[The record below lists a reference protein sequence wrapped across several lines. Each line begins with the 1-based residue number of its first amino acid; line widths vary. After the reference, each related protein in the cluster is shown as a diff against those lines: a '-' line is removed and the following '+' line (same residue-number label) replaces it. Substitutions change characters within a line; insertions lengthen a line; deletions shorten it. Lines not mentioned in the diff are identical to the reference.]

1 MYKMKKNCF
10 KNFMSGQFIMKMILM
25 LVAVVTGGGMMAVAD
40 LVEPQIGDEGVN
52 PASKETVAAKEPVDP
67 NANDRLSPGGNKDG
81 QELTGSQASSTQL
94 REGGLL
100 DKEWDS
106 EIVKFYPF
114 KTPLLSIVRRMA
126 KTVNIKN
133 WSISHQRVGGETLD
147 GQVIQK
153 IETADT
159 IEINSTNFSGSIRP
173 FYKGTTVFASGVS
186 GYAPGSQTK
195 TEGTLMLYV
204 IEANGK
210 KAVMQAVNGKPK
222 VSGDTRDNLDNMTC
236 PEIPV
241 GTTFLAGASAAS
253 ESQLTITPENF
264 QPREKEVYVQK
275 KLLNIVFTD
284 DYEKVKK
291 EQPITVADLKTDAII
306 KYNLRAERTYLL
318 GCKSRFKAE
327 TGDGQ
332 IEDVYTSEGIINQL
346 TNTYSIG
353 DTYTLGDMIA
363 ISKLQFTEFS
373 ENDRCFAFC
382 GKNAIERLE
391 NIKLEGSHQ
400 NDFIN
405 HNEFDLTFKRFKDT
419 FGSIDFVWTQTLD
432 LMGMSD
438 FMVIFDPKASR
449 RYVKIGKKE
458 QTNDMSKGGGEVR
471 DAKRWIHQEADSVAL
486 RGYNSILVGPAD
498 KIAKIATESLGA
510 IISAKELPK
519 TPSKGMKVALTQ
531 DYTLKGANSPTD
543 DVKYEAGT
551 VLYYTGTAWTLYAGQ
566 DTAQ

>member
-1 MYKMKKNCF
+1 MKKVMNYF
-10 KNFMSGQFIMKMILM
+10 SFQSVLKMVLM
-25 LVAVVTGGGMMAVAD
+25 LLAVVTGGGVLALAD
-40 LVEPQIGDEGVN
+40 NVEPQIGNEGVE
-52 PASKETVAAKEPVDP
+52 PASKETVEAKEPVNP
-67 NANDRLSPGGNKDG
+67 EGNDRLSPGGKKNG
-81 QELTGSQASSTQL
+81 QDLTGSQASSTQL

-114 KTPLLSIVRRMA
+114 KTPILSIVRRMA

-133 WSISHQRVGGETLD
+133 WSVSHQRVGGETLD
-147 GQVIQK
+147 GQVTQK
-153 IETADT
+153 IVAGDT
-159 IEINSTNFSGSIRP
+159 VEINSTNFSGSIRP
-173 FYKGTTVFASGVS
+173 FYKGTTVIVSGVP
-186 GYAPGSQTK
+186 GYKEGSKTK

-210 KAVMQAVNGKPK
+210 KAVMQAVNGIPK
-222 VSGDTRDNLDNMTC
+222 NEGDTRENLDNMTC

-241 GTTFLAGASAAS
+241 GTTLLAASSAAS

-264 QPREKEVYVQK
+264 QPREKSVYVQK

-306 KYNLRAERTYLL
+306 KYNLRAERTYLM
-318 GCKSRFKAE
+318 GIKSRFKAE

-346 TNTYSIG
+346 TNTYAIG
-353 DTYTLGDMIA
+353 DEYTLSDLIA

-405 HNEFDLTFKRFKDT
+405 HNEFDLSFKRFKDT
-419 FGSIDFVWTQTLD
+419 FGSLDFIWAQTLD

-449 RYVKIGKKE
+449 RYVKIGKRE

-486 RGYNSILVGPAD
+486 RGYNSILVGPAS
-498 KIAKIATESLGA
+498 KINKIATESLGA
-510 IISAKELPK
+510 IISAAELPA
-519 TPSKGMKVALTQ
+519 TPTKGMKVALTK
-531 DYTLKGANSPTD
+531 DYTKGETT
-543 DVKYEAGT
+543 YEAGT
-551 VLYYTGTAWTLYAGQ
+551 VYYYDGSAWSVYAGQ
-566 DTAQ
+566 DVAA

>member
-1 MYKMKKNCF
+1 MNYFSFQSVLKMA
-10 KNFMSGQFIMKMILM
+10 LM
-25 LVAVVTGGGMMAVAD
+25 LLAVATGGGVLALAD
-40 LVEPQIGDEGVN
+40 NVEPQIGNEGVE
-52 PASKETVAAKEPVDP
+52 PASKETVEAKEPVNPDT
-67 NANDRLSPGGNKDG
+67 NDRLSPGGKKDG
-81 QELTGSQASSTQL
+81 QDLTGSQASSTQL

-114 KTPLLSIVRRMA
+114 KTPILSIVRRMA

-133 WSISHQRVGGETLD
+133 WSVSHQRVGGETLD
-147 GQVIQK
+147 GQVTQK
-153 IETADT
+153 IVAGDT
-159 IEINSTNFSGSIRP
+159 VEINSTNFSGSIRP
-173 FYKGTTVFASGVS
+173 FYKGTTVIVSGVP
-186 GYAPGSQTK
+186 GYKEGSKTK

-210 KAVMQAVNGKPK
+210 KAVMQAVNGIPK
-222 VSGDTRDNLDNMTC
+222 NEGDTRENLDNMTC

-241 GTTFLAGASAAS
+241 GTTLLAASSAAS

-264 QPREKEVYVQK
+264 QPREKSVYVQK

-306 KYNLRAERTYLL
+306 KYNLRAERTYLM
-318 GCKSRFKAE
+318 GIKSRFKAE

-346 TNTYSIG
+346 TNTYAIG
-353 DTYTLGDMIA
+353 DEYTLSDLIA

-405 HNEFDLTFKRFKDT
+405 HNEFDLSFKRFKDT
-419 FGSIDFVWTQTLD
+419 FGSLDFIWAQTLD

-449 RYVKIGKKE
+449 RYVKIGKRE

-486 RGYNSILVGPAD
+486 RGYNSILVGPAS
-498 KIAKIATESLGA
+498 KINKIATESLGA
-510 IISAKELPK
+510 IISAAKLPA
-519 TPSKGMKVALTQ
+519 TPAKGMKVALTK
-531 DYTLKGANSPTD
+531 DYVNSETT
-543 DVKYEAGT
+543 YEAGT
-551 VLYYTGTAWTLYAGQ
+551 VYYYDGSAWSVYAGQ
-566 DTAQ
+566 DVAA

>member
-1 MYKMKKNCF
+1 MKKVINYF
-10 KNFMSGQFIMKMILM
+10 SNHQFVFKMILM
-25 LVAVVTGGGMMAVAD
+25 LLAIATGGGAMAMAD
-40 LVEPQIGDEGVN
+40 LTETQIGDEGVD
-52 PASKETVAAKEPVDP
+52 PASKATVAEKEPVDK
-67 NANDRLSPGGNKDG
+67 NTSDRLSPGGKKDG
-81 QELTGSQASSTQL
+81 QDLTGSQASSTQL

-126 KTVNIKN
+126 KTVQIKN
-133 WSISHQRVGGETLD
+133 WNISHQRVGGETLD
-147 GQVIQK
+147 GQTTAK
-153 IETADT
+153 ITEGDT
-159 IEINSTNFSGSIRP
+159 IEINSSNFSGSIRP
-173 FYKGTTVFASGVS
+173 FYKGTTVFASGVA
-186 GYAPGSQTK
+186 GYAEGSQEK
-195 TEGTLMLYV
+195 REGTLMLYV

-222 VSGDTRDNLDNMTC
+222 TAGDSRINLDNMQC
-236 PEIPV
+236 PEIPI

-332 IEDVYTSEGIINQL
+332 IEDVFTSEGIINQL
-346 TNTYSIG
+346 TNTYGIG
-353 DTYTLGDMIA
+353 DEYTLGDMIA

-405 HNEFDLTFKRFKDT
+405 HNEFDLSFKRFKDT

-486 RGYNSILVGPAD
+486 RGYNSILVGPAK
-498 KIAKIATESLGA
+498 KIAQIATESLGA
-510 IISAKELPK
+510 IMSSKTLPD

-531 DYTLKGANSPTD
+531 DYTVKGSNSPTD
-543 DVKYEAGT
+543 DKTYEKGT
-551 VLYYTGTAWTLYAGQ
+551 VYYYTGSAWVIYTGQ

>member
-1 MYKMKKNCF
+1 MKKVMNYF
-10 KNFMSGQFIMKMILM
+10 SFQSVLKMVLM
-25 LVAVVTGGGMMAVAD
+25 LLAVATGGGVLALAD
-40 LVEPQIGDEGVN
+40 NVEPQIGNEGVE
-52 PASKETVAAKEPVDP
+52 PASKETVEAKEPVNPDT
-67 NANDRLSPGGNKDG
+67 NDRLSPGGKKDG
-81 QELTGSQASSTQL
+81 QDLTGSQASSTQL

-114 KTPLLSIVRRMA
+114 KTPILSIVRQMA

-133 WSISHQRVGGETLD
+133 WSVSHQRVGGETLD
-147 GQVIQK
+147 GQVTQK
-153 IETADT
+153 IVAGDT
-159 IEINSTNFSGSIRP
+159 VEINSTNFSGSIRP
-173 FYKGTTVFASGVS
+173 FYKGTTVIVSGVP
-186 GYAPGSQTK
+186 GYKEGSKTK

-210 KAVMQAVNGKPK
+210 KAVMQAVNGIPK
-222 VSGDTRDNLDNMTC
+222 NEGDTRENLDNMTC

-241 GTTFLAGASAAS
+241 GTTLLAASSAAS
-253 ESQLTITPENF
+253 ESQLTINPENF
-264 QPREKEVYVQK
+264 QPREKSVYVQK

-306 KYNLRAERTYLL
+306 KYNLRAERTYLM
-318 GCKSRFKAE
+318 GIKSRFKAE

-346 TNTYSIG
+346 TNTYAIG
-353 DTYTLGDMIA
+353 DEYTLSDLIA

-405 HNEFDLTFKRFKDT
+405 HNEFDLSFKRFKDT
-419 FGSIDFVWTQTLD
+419 FGSLDFIWAQTLD

-449 RYVKIGKKE
+449 RYVKIGKRE

-471 DAKRWIHQEADSVAL
+471 DAKRWIHQEADTVAL
-486 RGYNSILVGPAD
+486 RGYNSILVGPAS
-498 KIAKIATESLGA
+498 KINKIATESLGA
-510 IISAKELPK
+510 IISAAKLPA
-519 TPSKGMKVALTQ
+519 TPAKGMKVALT
-531 DYTLKGANSPTD
+531 KGYVNGETT
-543 DVKYEAGT
+543 YEAGT
-551 VLYYTGTAWTLYAGQ
+551 VYYYDGSAWSVYAGQ
-566 DTAQ
+566 DVAA

>member
-67 NANDRLSPGGNKDG
+67 KANDRLSPGGNKDG
-81 QELTGSQASSTQL
+81 QDLTGSQASSTQL

-126 KTVNIKN
+126 KTVNIKG

-147 GQVIQK
+147 GQTIQK

-173 FYKGTTVFASGVS
+173 FYKGTTVFASGVP
-186 GYAPGSQTK
+186 GYAAGSQTK

-222 VSGDTRDNLDNMTC
+222 VSGDSRDNLDNMTC

-264 QPREKEVYVQK
+264 QPREREVYVQK

-353 DTYTLGDMIA
+353 DTYTLGDLIA

-432 LMGMSD
+432 LLGMSD

-498 KIAKIATESLGA
+498 KIAKIATESLNA

-531 DYTLKGANSPTD
+531 DYTLKGSNSPTD

>member
-1 MYKMKKNCF
+1 MNYFSFQSVLKMV
-10 KNFMSGQFIMKMILM
+10 LM
-25 LVAVVTGGGMMAVAD
+25 LLAVATGGGVLALAD
-40 LVEPQIGDEGVN
+40 NVEPQIGNEGVE
-52 PASKETVAAKEPVDP
+52 PASKETVEAKEPVNPDT
-67 NANDRLSPGGNKDG
+67 NDQLSPGGKKDG
-81 QELTGSQASSTQL
+81 QDLTGSQASSTQL

-114 KTPLLSIVRRMA
+114 KTPILSIVRQMA

-133 WSISHQRVGGETLD
+133 WSVSHQRVGGETLD
-147 GQVIQK
+147 GQVTQK
-153 IETADT
+153 IVAGDT
-159 IEINSTNFSGSIRP
+159 VEINSTNFSGSIRP
-173 FYKGTTVFASGVS
+173 FYKGTTVIVSGVP
-186 GYAPGSQTK
+186 GYKEGSKTK

-210 KAVMQAVNGKPK
+210 KAVMQAVNGIPK
-222 VSGDTRDNLDNMTC
+222 NEGDTRENLDNMTC

-241 GTTFLAGASAAS
+241 GTTLLAASSAAS

-264 QPREKEVYVQK
+264 QPREKSVYVQK

-306 KYNLRAERTYLL
+306 KYNLRAERTYLM
-318 GCKSRFKAE
+318 GIKSRFKAE

-346 TNTYSIG
+346 TNTYAIG
-353 DTYTLGDMIA
+353 DEYTLSDLIA

-405 HNEFDLTFKRFKDT
+405 HNEFDLSFKRFKDT
-419 FGSIDFVWTQTLD
+419 FGSLDFIWAQTLD

-449 RYVKIGKKE
+449 RYVKIGKRE

-486 RGYNSILVGPAD
+486 RGYNSILVGPAS
-498 KIAKIATESLGA
+498 KINKIATESLGA
-510 IISAKELPK
+510 IISAAKLPA
-519 TPSKGMKVALTQ
+519 TPAKGMKVALTK
-531 DYTLKGANSPTD
+531 DYVNGEIT
-543 DVKYEAGT
+543 YEAGT
-551 VLYYTGTAWTLYAGQ
+551 VYYYDGSAWSVYAGQ
-566 DTAQ
+566 DVAA

>member
-1 MYKMKKNCF
+1 MKKVMNYF
-10 KNFMSGQFIMKMILM
+10 SFQSVLKMVLM
-25 LVAVVTGGGMMAVAD
+25 LLAVATGGGVLALAD
-40 LVEPQIGDEGVN
+40 NVEPQIGNEGVE
-52 PASKETVAAKEPVDP
+52 PASKETVEAKEPVNP
-67 NANDRLSPGGNKDG
+67 EGNDRLSPGGKKDG
-81 QELTGSQASSTQL
+81 QDLTGSQASSTQL

-114 KTPLLSIVRRMA
+114 KTPILSIVRRMA

-133 WSISHQRVGGETLD
+133 WSVSHQRVGGETLD
-147 GQVIQK
+147 GQVTQK
-153 IETADT
+153 IVAGDT
-159 IEINSTNFSGSIRP
+159 VEINSTNFSGSIRP
-173 FYKGTTVFASGVS
+173 FYKGTTVIVSGVP
-186 GYAPGSQTK
+186 GYKEGSKTK

-210 KAVMQAVNGKPK
+210 KAVMQAVNGIPK
-222 VSGDTRDNLDNMTC
+222 NEGDTRENLDNMTC

-241 GTTFLAGASAAS
+241 GTTLLAASSAAS

-264 QPREKEVYVQK
+264 QPREKSVYVQK

-306 KYNLRAERTYLL
+306 KYNLRAERTYLM
-318 GCKSRFKAE
+318 GIKSRFKAE

-346 TNTYSIG
+346 TNTYAIG
-353 DTYTLGDMIA
+353 DEYTLSDLIA

-405 HNEFDLTFKRFKDT
+405 HNEFDLSFKRFKDT
-419 FGSIDFVWTQTLD
+419 FGSLDFIWAQTLD

-449 RYVKIGKKE
+449 RYVKIGKRE

-486 RGYNSILVGPAD
+486 RGYNSILVGPAS
-498 KIAKIATESLGA
+498 KINKIATESLGA
-510 IISAKELPK
+510 IISAAKLPA
-519 TPSKGMKVALTQ
+519 TPAEGMKVALTK
-531 DYTLKGANSPTD
+531 DYVNGETT
-543 DVKYEAGT
+543 YEAGT
-551 VLYYTGTAWTLYAGQ
+551 VYYYDGSAWSVYAGQ
-566 DTAQ
+566 DVAA

>member
-1 MYKMKKNCF
+1 MNYFSFQSVLKMV
-10 KNFMSGQFIMKMILM
+10 LM
-25 LVAVVTGGGMMAVAD
+25 LLAVVTGGSVLALAD
-40 LVEPQIGDEGVN
+40 NVEPQIGNEGVE
-52 PASKETVAAKEPVDP
+52 PASKETVEAKEPVNP
-67 NANDRLSPGGNKDG
+67 EGNDRLSPGGKKDG
-81 QELTGSQASSTQL
+81 QDLTGSQASSTQL

-114 KTPLLSIVRRMA
+114 KTPILSIVRRMA

-133 WSISHQRVGGETLD
+133 WSVSHQRVGGETLD
-147 GQVIQK
+147 GQVTQK
-153 IETADT
+153 IVAGDT
-159 IEINSTNFSGSIRP
+159 VEINSTNFSGSIRP
-173 FYKGTTVFASGVS
+173 FYKGTTVIVSGVA
-186 GYAPGSQTK
+186 GYKEGSKTK

-210 KAVMQAVNGKPK
+210 KAVMQAINGIPK
-222 VSGDTRDNLDNMTC
+222 NEGDTRENLDNMTC

-241 GTTFLAGASAAS
+241 GTTLLAASSAAS

-264 QPREKEVYVQK
+264 QPREKSVYVQK

-306 KYNLRAERTYLL
+306 KYNLRAERTYLM
-318 GCKSRFKAE
+318 GIKSRFKAE

-346 TNTYSIG
+346 TNTYAIG
-353 DTYTLGDMIA
+353 DEYTLSDLIA

-405 HNEFDLTFKRFKDT
+405 HNEFDLSFKRFKDT
-419 FGSIDFVWTQTLD
+419 FGSLDFIWAQTLD

-449 RYVKIGKKE
+449 RYVKIGKRE

-486 RGYNSILVGPAD
+486 RGYNSILVGPAS
-498 KIAKIATESLGA
+498 KINKIATASLGA
-510 IISAKELPK
+510 IISAAKLPD
-519 TPSKGMKVALTQ
+519 TPTKGMKVALTK
-531 DYTLKGANSPTD
+531 DYTKGETT
-543 DVKYEAGT
+543 YEAGT
-551 VLYYTGTAWTLYAGQ
+551 VYYYDGSAWSVYAGQ
-566 DTAQ
+566 DVAA

>member
-1 MYKMKKNCF
+1 MNYFSFQSVLKMV
-10 KNFMSGQFIMKMILM
+10 LM
-25 LVAVVTGGGMMAVAD
+25 LLAVATGGGVLALAD
-40 LVEPQIGDEGVN
+40 NVEPQIGNEGVE
-52 PASKETVAAKEPVDP
+52 PASKETVKAKEPVNPDT
-67 NANDRLSPGGNKDG
+67 NDRLSPGGKKDG
-81 QELTGSQASSTQL
+81 QDLTGSQASSTQL

-100 DKEWDS
+100 EKEWDS

-114 KTPLLSIVRRMA
+114 KTPILSIVRQMA

-133 WSISHQRVGGETLD
+133 WSVSHQRVGGETLD
-147 GQVIQK
+147 GQVTQK
-153 IETADT
+153 IVAGDT
-159 IEINSTNFSGSIRP
+159 VEINSTNFSGSIRP
-173 FYKGTTVFASGVS
+173 FYKGTTVIVSGVP
-186 GYAPGSQTK
+186 GYKEGSKTK

-204 IEANGK
+204 IESNGK
-210 KAVMQAVNGKPK
+210 KAVMQAVNGMPK
-222 VSGDTRDNLDNMTC
+222 NEGDTRENLDNMTC

-241 GTTFLAGASAAS
+241 GTTLLAASSAAS

-264 QPREKEVYVQK
+264 QPREKSVYVQK

-306 KYNLRAERTYLL
+306 KYNLRAERTYLM
-318 GCKSRFKAE
+318 GIKSRFKAE

-346 TNTYSIG
+346 TNTYAIG
-353 DTYTLGDMIA
+353 DEYTLSDLIA

-373 ENDRCFAFC
+373 ENNRCFAFC

-405 HNEFDLTFKRFKDT
+405 HNEFDLSFKRFKDT
-419 FGSIDFVWTQTLD
+419 FGSIDFIWAQTLD
-432 LMGMSD
+432 LMGLSD

-449 RYVKIGKKE
+449 RYVKIGKRE

-486 RGYNSILVGPAD
+486 RGYNSILVGPAS
-498 KIAKIATESLGA
+498 KINKIATESLGA
-510 IISAKELPK
+510 IISAAKLPA
-519 TPSKGMKVALTQ
+519 TPAKGMKVALTK
-531 DYTLKGANSPTD
+531 DYVNGGTT
-543 DVKYEAGT
+543 YEAGT
-551 VLYYTGTAWTLYAGQ
+551 VYYYDGSAWSIYAGQ
-566 DTAQ
+566 DVAA

>member
-1 MYKMKKNCF
+1 MKKVMNYF
-10 KNFMSGQFIMKMILM
+10 SFQSVLKMVLM
-25 LVAVVTGGGMMAVAD
+25 LLAVATGGGVLALAD
-40 LVEPQIGDEGVN
+40 NVEPQIGNEGVE
-52 PASKETVAAKEPVDP
+52 PASKETVEAKEPVNPDT
-67 NANDRLSPGGNKDG
+67 NDRLSPGDKKDG
-81 QELTGSQASSTQL
+81 QDLTGSQASSTQL

-100 DKEWDS
+100 EKEWDS

-114 KTPLLSIVRRMA
+114 KTPILSIVRQMA

-133 WSISHQRVGGETLD
+133 WSVSHQRVGGETLD
-147 GQVIQK
+147 GQVTQK
-153 IETADT
+153 IVAGDT
-159 IEINSTNFSGSIRP
+159 VEINSTNFSGSIRP
-173 FYKGTTVFASGVS
+173 FYKGTTVIVSGVP
-186 GYAPGSQTK
+186 GYKEGSKTK

-210 KAVMQAVNGKPK
+210 KAVMQAVNGIPK
-222 VSGDTRDNLDNMTC
+222 NEGDTRENLDNMTC

-241 GTTFLAGASAAS
+241 GTTLLAASSAAS

-264 QPREKEVYVQK
+264 QPREKSVYVQK

-306 KYNLRAERTYLL
+306 KYNLRAERTYLM
-318 GCKSRFKAE
+318 GIKSRFKAE

-346 TNTYSIG
+346 TNTYAIG
-353 DTYTLGDMIA
+353 DEYTLSDLIA

-405 HNEFDLTFKRFKDT
+405 HNEFDLSFKRFKDT
-419 FGSIDFVWTQTLD
+419 FGALDFIWAQTLD

-449 RYVKIGKKE
+449 RYVKIGKRE

-486 RGYNSILVGPAD
+486 RGYNSILVGPAS
-498 KIAKIATESLGA
+498 KINKIATESLGA
-510 IISAKELPK
+510 IISAAKLPA
-519 TPSKGMKVALTQ
+519 TPAKGMKVALTK
-531 DYTLKGANSPTD
+531 DYVNGETT
-543 DVKYEAGT
+543 YEAGT
-551 VLYYTGTAWTLYAGQ
+551 VYYYDGSAWSVYAGQ
-566 DTAQ
+566 DVAA

>member
-1 MYKMKKNCF
+1 MNYFSFQSVLKMV
-10 KNFMSGQFIMKMILM
+10 LM
-25 LVAVVTGGGMMAVAD
+25 LLAVATGGGVLALAD
-40 LVEPQIGDEGVN
+40 NVEPQIGNEGVE
-52 PASKETVAAKEPVDP
+52 PASKETVEAKEPVNPDT
-67 NANDRLSPGGNKDG
+67 NDRLSPGGKKDG
-81 QELTGSQASSTQL
+81 QDLTGSQASSTQL

-114 KTPLLSIVRRMA
+114 KTPILSIVRRMA
-126 KTVNIKN
+126 KAVNIKN
-133 WSISHQRVGGETLD
+133 WSVSHQRVGGETLD
-147 GQVIQK
+147 GQVTQK
-153 IETADT
+153 IVAGDT
-159 IEINSTNFSGSIRP
+159 VEINSTNFSGSIRP
-173 FYKGTTVFASGVS
+173 FYKGTTVIVSGVP
-186 GYAPGSQTK
+186 GYKEGSKTK

-210 KAVMQAVNGKPK
+210 KAVMQAVNGIPK
-222 VSGDTRDNLDNMTC
+222 NEGDTRENLDNMTC

-241 GTTFLAGASAAS
+241 GTTLLAASSAAS

-264 QPREKEVYVQK
+264 QPREKSVYVQK

-306 KYNLRAERTYLL
+306 KYNLRAERTYLM
-318 GCKSRFKAE
+318 GIKSRFKAE

-346 TNTYSIG
+346 TNTYAIG
-353 DTYTLGDMIA
+353 DEYTLSDLIA

-405 HNEFDLTFKRFKDT
+405 HNEFDLSFKRFKDT
-419 FGSIDFVWTQTLD
+419 FGSLDFIWAQTLD

-449 RYVKIGKKE
+449 RYVKIGKRE

-486 RGYNSILVGPAD
+486 RGYNSILVGPAS
-498 KIAKIATESLGA
+498 KINKIATESLGA
-510 IISAKELPK
+510 IISAAKLPA
-519 TPSKGMKVALTQ
+519 TPAKGMKVALTK
-531 DYTLKGANSPTD
+531 DYVNGETT
-543 DVKYEAGT
+543 YEAGT
-551 VLYYTGTAWTLYAGQ
+551 VYYYDGSAWSVYAGQ
-566 DTAQ
+566 DVAA

>member
-1 MYKMKKNCF
+1 MKKVMNYF
-10 KNFMSGQFIMKMILM
+10 SFQSVLKMALM
-25 LVAVVTGGGMMAVAD
+25 LLAVATGGGVLALAD
-40 LVEPQIGDEGVN
+40 NVEPQIGNEGVE
-52 PASKETVAAKEPVDP
+52 PASKETVEAKEPVNPDT
-67 NANDRLSPGGNKDG
+67 NDRLSPGGKKDG
-81 QELTGSQASSTQL
+81 QDLTGSQASSTQL

-114 KTPLLSIVRRMA
+114 KTPILSIVRRMA

-133 WSISHQRVGGETLD
+133 WSVSHQRVGGETLD
-147 GQVIQK
+147 GQVTQK
-153 IETADT
+153 IVAGDT
-159 IEINSTNFSGSIRP
+159 VEINSTNFSGSIRP
-173 FYKGTTVFASGVS
+173 FYKGTTVIVSGVP
-186 GYAPGSQTK
+186 GYKEGSKTK

-210 KAVMQAVNGKPK
+210 KAVMQAVNGIPK
-222 VSGDTRDNLDNMTC
+222 NEGDTRENLDNMTC

-241 GTTFLAGASAAS
+241 GTTLLAASSAAS

-264 QPREKEVYVQK
+264 QPREKSVYVQK

-306 KYNLRAERTYLL
+306 KYNLRAERTYLM
-318 GCKSRFKAE
+318 GIKSRFKAE

-346 TNTYSIG
+346 TNTYAIG
-353 DTYTLGDMIA
+353 DEYTLSDLIA

-405 HNEFDLTFKRFKDT
+405 HNEFDLSFKRFKDT
-419 FGSIDFVWTQTLD
+419 FGSLDFIWAQTLD

-449 RYVKIGKKE
+449 RYVKIGKRE

-486 RGYNSILVGPAD
+486 RGYNSILVGPVS
-498 KIAKIATESLGA
+498 KINKIATESLGA
-510 IISAKELPK
+510 IISAAKLPA
-519 TPSKGMKVALTQ
+519 TPAKGMKVALTK
-531 DYTLKGANSPTD
+531 DYVNGETT
-543 DVKYEAGT
+543 YEAGT
-551 VLYYTGTAWTLYAGQ
+551 VYYYDGSAWSVYAGQ
-566 DTAQ
+566 DVAA

>member
-1 MYKMKKNCF
+1 MNYFSFQSVLKMV
-10 KNFMSGQFIMKMILM
+10 LM
-25 LVAVVTGGGMMAVAD
+25 LLAVATGGGVLALAD
-40 LVEPQIGDEGVN
+40 NVEPQIGNEGVE
-52 PASKETVAAKEPVDP
+52 PASKETVKAKEPVNPDT
-67 NANDRLSPGGNKDG
+67 NDRLSPGGKKDG
-81 QELTGSQASSTQL
+81 QDLTGSQASSTQL

-100 DKEWDS
+100 EKEWDS

-114 KTPLLSIVRRMA
+114 KTPILSIVRQMA

-133 WSISHQRVGGETLD
+133 WSVSHQRVGGETLD
-147 GQVIQK
+147 GQVTQK
-153 IETADT
+153 IVAGDT
-159 IEINSTNFSGSIRP
+159 VEINSTNFSGSIRP
-173 FYKGTTVFASGVS
+173 FYKGTTVIVSGVP
-186 GYAPGSQTK
+186 GYKEGSKTK

-204 IEANGK
+204 IESNGK
-210 KAVMQAVNGKPK
+210 KAVMQAVNGMPK
-222 VSGDTRDNLDNMTC
+222 NEGDTRENLDNMTC

-241 GTTFLAGASAAS
+241 GTTLLAASSAAS

-264 QPREKEVYVQK
+264 QPREKSVYVQK

-306 KYNLRAERTYLL
+306 KYNLRAERTYLM
-318 GCKSRFKAE
+318 GIKSRFKAE

-346 TNTYSIG
+346 TNTYAIG
-353 DTYTLGDMIA
+353 DEYTLSDLIA

-373 ENDRCFAFC
+373 ENNRCFAFC

-391 NIKLEGSHQ
+391 NIKLDGSHQ

-405 HNEFDLTFKRFKDT
+405 HNEFDLSFKRFKDT
-419 FGSIDFVWTQTLD
+419 FGSIDFIWAQTLD
-432 LMGMSD
+432 LMGLSD

-449 RYVKIGKKE
+449 RYVKIGKRE

-486 RGYNSILVGPAD
+486 RGYNSILVGPAS
-498 KIAKIATESLGA
+498 KINKIATESLGA
-510 IISAKELPK
+510 IISAAKLPA
-519 TPSKGMKVALTQ
+519 TPAKGMKVALTK
-531 DYTLKGANSPTD
+531 DYVNGGTT
-543 DVKYEAGT
+543 YEAGT
-551 VLYYTGTAWTLYAGQ
+551 VYYYDGSAWSIYAGQ
-566 DTAQ
+566 DVAA

>member
-1 MYKMKKNCF
+1 MKKVMNYF
-10 KNFMSGQFIMKMILM
+10 SFQSVLKMVLM
-25 LVAVVTGGGMMAVAD
+25 LLAVATGGGVLALAD
-40 LVEPQIGDEGVN
+40 NVEPQIGNEGVE
-52 PASKETVAAKEPVDP
+52 PASKETVEAKEPVNPDT
-67 NANDRLSPGGNKDG
+67 NDRLSPGGKKDG
-81 QELTGSQASSTQL
+81 QDLTGSQASSTQL

-114 KTPLLSIVRRMA
+114 KTPILSIVRRMA

-133 WSISHQRVGGETLD
+133 WSVSHQRVGGETLD
-147 GQVIQK
+147 GQVTQK
-153 IETADT
+153 IVAGDT
-159 IEINSTNFSGSIRP
+159 VEINSTNFSGSIRP
-173 FYKGTTVFASGVS
+173 FYKGTTVIVSGVP
-186 GYAPGSQTK
+186 GYKEGSKTK

-204 IEANGK
+204 IESNGK
-210 KAVMQAVNGKPK
+210 KAVMQAVNGIPK
-222 VSGDTRDNLDNMTC
+222 NEGDTRENLDNMTC

-241 GTTFLAGASAAS
+241 GTTLLAASSAAS

-264 QPREKEVYVQK
+264 QPREKSVYVQK

-306 KYNLRAERTYLL
+306 KYNLRAERTYLM
-318 GCKSRFKAE
+318 GIKSRFKAE

-346 TNTYSIG
+346 TNTYAIG
-353 DTYTLGDMIA
+353 DEYTLSDMIA

-405 HNEFDLTFKRFKDT
+405 HNEFDLSFKRFKDT
-419 FGSIDFVWTQTLD
+419 FGSLDFIWAQTLD

-449 RYVKIGKKE
+449 RYVKIGKRE

-486 RGYNSILVGPAD
+486 RGYNSILVGPAS
-498 KIAKIATESLGA
+498 KINKIATESLGA
-510 IISAKELPK
+510 IISAAELPA
-519 TPSKGMKVALTQ
+519 TPAKGMKVALTK
-531 DYTLKGANSPTD
+531 DYVNGETT
-543 DVKYEAGT
+543 YEAGT
-551 VLYYTGTAWTLYAGQ
+551 VYYYDGSAWSVYAGQ
-566 DTAQ
+566 DVAA

>member
-1 MYKMKKNCF
+1 MKKNCF

-25 LVAVVTGGGMMAVAD
+25 LVAVVTGGGIMAVAD
-40 LVEPQIGDEGVN
+40 LVEPQIGNEGVN
-52 PASKETVAAKEPVDP
+52 PASKETVAEKEPVDP

-81 QELTGSQASSTQL
+81 QDLTGSQASSTQL

-147 GQVIQK
+147 GQTIQK

-173 FYKGTTVFASGVS
+173 FYKGTTVFASGVP
-186 GYAPGSQTK
+186 GYAAGSQTK

-432 LMGMSD
+432 LLGMSD

-498 KIAKIATESLGA
+498 KIAKIATESLNA

-531 DYTLKGANSPTD
+531 DYTLKGADSPTD

>member
-1 MYKMKKNCF
+1 MNYFSFQSVLKMV
-10 KNFMSGQFIMKMILM
+10 LM
-25 LVAVVTGGGMMAVAD
+25 LLAVVTGGGILALAD
-40 LVEPQIGDEGVN
+40 NVEPQIGNEGVE
-52 PASKETVAAKEPVDP
+52 PASKETVEAKEPVNP
-67 NANDRLSPGGNKDG
+67 EGNDRLSPGGKKDG
-81 QELTGSQASSTQL
+81 QDLTGSQASSTQL

-114 KTPLLSIVRRMA
+114 KTPILSIVRRMA

-133 WSISHQRVGGETLD
+133 WYVSHQRVGGETLD
-147 GQVIQK
+147 GQVTQK
-153 IETADT
+153 IVAGDT
-159 IEINSTNFSGSIRP
+159 VEINSTNFSGSIRP
-173 FYKGTTVFASGVS
+173 FYKGTTVIVSGVA
-186 GYAPGSQTK
+186 GYKEGSKTK

-210 KAVMQAVNGKPK
+210 KAVMQAVNGIPK
-222 VSGDTRDNLDNMTC
+222 NEGDTRENLDNMTC

-241 GTTFLAGASAAS
+241 GTTLLAASSAAS

-264 QPREKEVYVQK
+264 QPREKSVYVQK

-306 KYNLRAERTYLL
+306 KYNLRAERTYLM
-318 GCKSRFKAE
+318 GIKSRFKAE

-346 TNTYSIG
+346 TNTYAIG
-353 DTYTLGDMIA
+353 DEYTLSDLIA

-405 HNEFDLTFKRFKDT
+405 HNEFDLSFKRFKDT
-419 FGSIDFVWTQTLD
+419 FGSIDFIWAQTLD

-449 RYVKIGKKE
+449 RYVKIGKRE

-486 RGYNSILVGPAD
+486 RGYNSILVGPAS
-498 KIAKIATESLGA
+498 KINKIATESLGA
-510 IISAKELPK
+510 IISAAKLPD
-519 TPSKGMKVALTQ
+519 TPTKGMKVALTK
-531 DYTLKGANSPTD
+531 DYTKGETT
-543 DVKYEAGT
+543 YEAGT
-551 VLYYTGTAWTLYAGQ
+551 VYYYDGSAWSVYAGQ
-566 DTAQ
+566 DVAA

>member
-1 MYKMKKNCF
+1 MKKVMNYF
-10 KNFMSGQFIMKMILM
+10 SFQSVLKMVLM
-25 LVAVVTGGGMMAVAD
+25 LLAVATGGGVLALAD
-40 LVEPQIGDEGVN
+40 NVEPQIGNEGVE
-52 PASKETVAAKEPVDP
+52 PASKETVDAKEPVNPDT
-67 NANDRLSPGGNKDG
+67 NDRLSPGGKKDG
-81 QELTGSQASSTQL
+81 QDLTGSQASSTQL

-114 KTPLLSIVRRMA
+114 KTPILSIVRRMA

-133 WSISHQRVGGETLD
+133 WSVSHQRVGGETLD
-147 GQVIQK
+147 GQVTQK
-153 IETADT
+153 IVAGDT
-159 IEINSTNFSGSIRP
+159 VEINSTNFSGSIRP
-173 FYKGTTVFASGVS
+173 FYKGTTVIVSGVP
-186 GYAPGSQTK
+186 GYKEGSKTK

-210 KAVMQAVNGKPK
+210 KAVMQAVNGIPK
-222 VSGDTRDNLDNMTC
+222 NEGDTRENLDNMTC

-241 GTTFLAGASAAS
+241 GTTLLAASSAAS

-264 QPREKEVYVQK
+264 QPREKSVYVQK

-306 KYNLRAERTYLL
+306 KYNLRAERTYLM
-318 GCKSRFKAE
+318 GIKSRLKAE

-346 TNTYSIG
+346 TNTYAIG
-353 DTYTLGDMIA
+353 DEYTLSDLIA

-405 HNEFDLTFKRFKDT
+405 HNEFDLSFKRFKDT
-419 FGSIDFVWTQTLD
+419 FGSLDFIWAQTLD

-449 RYVKIGKKE
+449 RYVKIGKRE

-486 RGYNSILVGPAD
+486 RGYNSILVGPAS
-498 KIAKIATESLGA
+498 KINKIATESLGA
-510 IISAKELPK
+510 IISAAELPA
-519 TPSKGMKVALTQ
+519 TPAKGMKVALTK
-531 DYTLKGANSPTD
+531 DYVNGETT
-543 DVKYEAGT
+543 YEAGT
-551 VLYYTGTAWTLYAGQ
+551 VYYYDGSAWSVYAGQ
-566 DTAQ
+566 DVAA

>member
-1 MYKMKKNCF
+1 MKKVMNYF
-10 KNFMSGQFIMKMILM
+10 SFQSVLKMVLM
-25 LVAVVTGGGMMAVAD
+25 LLAVVTGGGVLALAD
-40 LVEPQIGDEGVN
+40 NVEPQIGNEGVE
-52 PASKETVAAKEPVDP
+52 PASKETVEAKEPVNP
-67 NANDRLSPGGNKDG
+67 EGNDRLSPGSKKDG
-81 QELTGSQASSTQL
+81 QDLTGSQASSTQL

-114 KTPLLSIVRRMA
+114 KTPILSIVRRMA

-133 WSISHQRVGGETLD
+133 WSVSHQRVGGETLD
-147 GQVIQK
+147 GQVTQK
-153 IETADT
+153 IVAGDT
-159 IEINSTNFSGSIRP
+159 VEINSTNFSGSIRP
-173 FYKGTTVFASGVS
+173 FYKGTTVIVSGVP
-186 GYAPGSQTK
+186 GYKEGSKTK

-210 KAVMQAVNGKPK
+210 KAVMQAVNGIPK
-222 VSGDTRDNLDNMTC
+222 NEGDTRENLDNMTC

-241 GTTFLAGASAAS
+241 GTTLLAASSAAS

-264 QPREKEVYVQK
+264 QPREKSVYVQK

-306 KYNLRAERTYLL
+306 KYNLRAERTYLM
-318 GCKSRFKAE
+318 GIKSRFKAE

-346 TNTYSIG
+346 TNTYAIG
-353 DTYTLGDMIA
+353 DEYTLSDLIA

-405 HNEFDLTFKRFKDT
+405 HNEFDLSFKRFKDT
-419 FGSIDFVWTQTLD
+419 FGSLDFIWAQTLD

-449 RYVKIGKKE
+449 RYVKIGKRE

-486 RGYNSILVGPAD
+486 RGYNSILVGPAS
-498 KIAKIATESLGA
+498 KINKIATESLGA
-510 IISAKELPK
+510 IISAAELPA
-519 TPSKGMKVALTQ
+519 TPTKGMKVALTK
-531 DYTLKGANSPTD
+531 DYTKGETT
-543 DVKYEAGT
+543 YEAGT
-551 VLYYTGTAWTLYAGQ
+551 VYYYDGSAWSVYAGQ
-566 DTAQ
+566 DVAA

>member
-1 MYKMKKNCF
+1 MKKVINYF
-10 KNFMSGQFIMKMILM
+10 STQFICKMILM
-25 LVAVVTGGGMMAVAD
+25 ILAVVTGGGAMAMAD
-40 LVEPQIGDEGVN
+40 LVEPQIGDEGPN

-67 NANDRLSPGGNKDG
+67 NASNRLSPGGNKDG
-81 QELTGSQASSTQL
+81 QDLTGSQASSTQL

-147 GQVIQK
+147 GQIIQK

-531 DYTLKGANSPTD
+531 DYTIKGANSPTD

>member
-1 MYKMKKNCF
+1 MKKVINYF
-10 KNFMSGQFIMKMILM
+10 SNHQFVFKMILM
-25 LVAVVTGGGMMAVAD
+25 LLAIATGGGAMAMAD
-40 LVEPQIGDEGVN
+40 LTETQIGDEGVD
-52 PASKETVAAKEPVDP
+52 PASKATVAEKEPVDK
-67 NANDRLSPGGNKDG
+67 NTSDRLSPGGKKDG
-81 QELTGSQASSTQL
+81 QDLTGSQASSTQL

-126 KTVNIKN
+126 KTVQIKN
-133 WSISHQRVGGETLD
+133 WNISHQRVGGETLD
-147 GQVIQK
+147 GQTTAK
-153 IETADT
+153 ITEGDT
-159 IEINSTNFSGSIRP
+159 IEINSSNFSGSIRP
-173 FYKGTTVFASGVS
+173 FYKGTTVFASGVA
-186 GYAPGSQTK
+186 GYAEGSQEK
-195 TEGTLMLYV
+195 REGTLMLYV

-222 VSGDTRDNLDNMTC
+222 TAGDSRINLDNMQC
-236 PEIPV
+236 PEIPI

-332 IEDVYTSEGIINQL
+332 IEDVFTSEGIINQL
-346 TNTYSIG
+346 TNTYGIG
-353 DTYTLGDMIA
+353 DEYTLGDMIA

-405 HNEFDLTFKRFKDT
+405 HNEFDLSFKRFKDT

-486 RGYNSILVGPAD
+486 RGYNSILVGPAK
-498 KIAKIATESLGA
+498 KIAQIATESLGA
-510 IISAKELPK
+510 IMSAKTLPE

-531 DYTLKGANSPTD
+531 DYTVKGSNSPTD
-543 DVKYEAGT
+543 DKTYEKGT
-551 VLYYTGTAWTLYAGQ
+551 VYYYTGSAWVIYTGQ

>member
-1 MYKMKKNCF
+1 MKKVMNYF
-10 KNFMSGQFIMKMILM
+10 SFQSVLKMALM
-25 LVAVVTGGGMMAVAD
+25 LLAVATGGGVLALAD
-40 LVEPQIGDEGVN
+40 NVEPQIGNEGVE
-52 PASKETVAAKEPVDP
+52 PASKETVEAKEPVNPDT
-67 NANDRLSPGGNKDG
+67 NDRLSPGGKKDG
-81 QELTGSQASSTQL
+81 QDLTGSQASSTQL

-114 KTPLLSIVRRMA
+114 KTPILSIVRRMA

-133 WSISHQRVGGETLD
+133 WSVSHQRVGGETLD
-147 GQVIQK
+147 GQVTQK
-153 IETADT
+153 IVAGDT
-159 IEINSTNFSGSIRP
+159 VEINSTNFSGSIRP
-173 FYKGTTVFASGVS
+173 FYKGTTVIVSGVP
-186 GYAPGSQTK
+186 GYKEGSKTK

-210 KAVMQAVNGKPK
+210 KAVMQAVNGIPK
-222 VSGDTRDNLDNMTC
+222 NEGDTRENLDNMTC

-241 GTTFLAGASAAS
+241 GTTLLAASSATS

-264 QPREKEVYVQK
+264 QPREKSVYVQK

-306 KYNLRAERTYLL
+306 KYNLRAERTYLM
-318 GCKSRFKAE
+318 GIKSRFKAE

-346 TNTYSIG
+346 TNTYAIG
-353 DTYTLGDMIA
+353 DEYTLSDLIA

-405 HNEFDLTFKRFKDT
+405 HNEFDLSFKRFKDT
-419 FGSIDFVWTQTLD
+419 FGSLDFIWAQTLD

-449 RYVKIGKKE
+449 RYVKIGKRE

-486 RGYNSILVGPAD
+486 RGYNSILVGPAS
-498 KIAKIATESLGA
+498 KINKIATESLGA
-510 IISAKELPK
+510 IISAAKLPA
-519 TPSKGMKVALTQ
+519 TPAKGMKVALTK
-531 DYTLKGANSPTD
+531 DYVNSETT
-543 DVKYEAGT
+543 YEAGT
-551 VLYYTGTAWTLYAGQ
+551 VYYYDGSAWSVYAGQ
-566 DTAQ
+566 DVAA

>member
-1 MYKMKKNCF
+1 MKKVMNYF
-10 KNFMSGQFIMKMILM
+10 SFQSVLKMVLM
-25 LVAVVTGGGMMAVAD
+25 LLAVATGGCVLALAD
-40 LVEPQIGDEGVN
+40 NVEPQIGNEGVE
-52 PASKETVAAKEPVDP
+52 PASKETVEAKEPVNPDT
-67 NANDRLSPGGNKDG
+67 NDRLSPGGKKDG
-81 QELTGSQASSTQL
+81 QDLTGSQASSTQL

-114 KTPLLSIVRRMA
+114 KTPILSIVRRMA

-133 WSISHQRVGGETLD
+133 WSVSHQRVGGETLD
-147 GQVIQK
+147 GQVTQK
-153 IETADT
+153 IVAGDT
-159 IEINSTNFSGSIRP
+159 VEINSTNFSGSIRP
-173 FYKGTTVFASGVS
+173 FYKGTTVIVSGVP
-186 GYAPGSQTK
+186 GYKEGSKTK

-210 KAVMQAVNGKPK
+210 KAVMQAVNGIPK
-222 VSGDTRDNLDNMTC
+222 NEGDTRENLDNMTC

-241 GTTFLAGASAAS
+241 GTTLLAASSAAS

-264 QPREKEVYVQK
+264 QPREKSVYVQK

-284 DYEKVKK
+284 DYQKVKK
-291 EQPITVADLKTDAII
+291 QQPITVADLKTDAII
-306 KYNLRAERTYLL
+306 KYNLRAERTYLM
-318 GCKSRFKAE
+318 GIKSRFKAE

-346 TNTYSIG
+346 TNTYAIG
-353 DTYTLGDMIA
+353 DEYTLSDLIA

-405 HNEFDLTFKRFKDT
+405 HNEFDLSFKRFKDT
-419 FGSIDFVWTQTLD
+419 FGSLDFIWAQTLD

-449 RYVKIGKKE
+449 RYVKIGKRE

-486 RGYNSILVGPAD
+486 RGYNSILVGPAS
-498 KIAKIATESLGA
+498 KINKIATESLGA
-510 IISAKELPK
+510 IISAAELPA
-519 TPSKGMKVALTQ
+519 TPAKGMKVALTK
-531 DYTLKGANSPTD
+531 DYVNGETT
-543 DVKYEAGT
+543 YEAGT
-551 VLYYTGTAWTLYAGQ
+551 VYYYDGSAWSVYAGQ
-566 DTAQ
+566 DVAA

>member
-1 MYKMKKNCF
+1 MNYFSFQSVLKMV
-10 KNFMSGQFIMKMILM
+10 LM
-25 LVAVVTGGGMMAVAD
+25 LLAVATGGGVLALAD
-40 LVEPQIGDEGVN
+40 NVEPQIGNEGVE
-52 PASKETVAAKEPVDP
+52 PASKETVEAKEPVNPDT
-67 NANDRLSPGGNKDG
+67 NDRLSPGGKKDG
-81 QELTGSQASSTQL
+81 QDLTGSQASSTQL

-114 KTPLLSIVRRMA
+114 KTPILSIVRRMA

-133 WSISHQRVGGETLD
+133 WSVSHQRVGGETLD
-147 GQVIQK
+147 GQVTQK
-153 IETADT
+153 IVAGDT
-159 IEINSTNFSGSIRP
+159 VEINSTNFSGSIRP
-173 FYKGTTVFASGVS
+173 FYKGTTVIVSGVP
-186 GYAPGSQTK
+186 GYKEGSKTK

-210 KAVMQAVNGKPK
+210 KAVMQAVNGIPK
-222 VSGDTRDNLDNMTC
+222 NEGDTRENLDNMTC

-241 GTTFLAGASAAS
+241 GTTLLAASSAAS

-264 QPREKEVYVQK
+264 QPREKSVYVQK

-291 EQPITVADLKTDAII
+291 EQPITVADLKTDAVI
-306 KYNLRAERTYLL
+306 KYNLRAERTYLM
-318 GCKSRFKAE
+318 GIKSRFKAE

-346 TNTYSIG
+346 TNTYAIG
-353 DTYTLGDMIA
+353 DEYTLSDLIA

-405 HNEFDLTFKRFKDT
+405 HNEFDLSFKRFKDT
-419 FGSIDFVWTQTLD
+419 FGSLDFIWAQTLD

-449 RYVKIGKKE
+449 RYVKIGKRE

-486 RGYNSILVGPAD
+486 RGYNSILVGPAS
-498 KIAKIATESLGA
+498 KINKIATESLGA
-510 IISAKELPK
+510 IISAAKLPA
-519 TPSKGMKVALTQ
+519 TPAKGMKVALTK
-531 DYTLKGANSPTD
+531 DYVNGETTYD
-543 DVKYEAGT
+543 AGT
-551 VLYYTGTAWTLYAGQ
+551 VYYYNGSAWSVYAGQ
-566 DTAQ
+566 DVAA

>member
-1 MYKMKKNCF
+1 MKKVMNYF
-10 KNFMSGQFIMKMILM
+10 SFQSVLKMVLM
-25 LVAVVTGGGMMAVAD
+25 LLAVATGGGVLALAD
-40 LVEPQIGDEGVN
+40 NVEPQIGNEGVE
-52 PASKETVAAKEPVDP
+52 PASKETVEAKEPVNPDT
-67 NANDRLSPGGNKDG
+67 NDRLSPGGKKDG
-81 QELTGSQASSTQL
+81 QDLTGSQASSTQL

-114 KTPLLSIVRRMA
+114 KTPILSIVRRMA

-133 WSISHQRVGGETLD
+133 WSVSHQRVGGETLD
-147 GQVIQK
+147 GQVTQK
-153 IETADT
+153 IVAGDT
-159 IEINSTNFSGSIRP
+159 VEINSTNFSGSIRP
-173 FYKGTTVFASGVS
+173 FYKGTTVIVSGVP
-186 GYAPGSQTK
+186 GYKEGSKTK

-210 KAVMQAVNGKPK
+210 KAVMQAVNGIPK
-222 VSGDTRDNLDNMTC
+222 NEGDTRENLDNMTC

-241 GTTFLAGASAAS
+241 GTTLLAASSAAS

-264 QPREKEVYVQK
+264 QPREKSVYVQK

-306 KYNLRAERTYLL
+306 KYNLRAERTYLM
-318 GCKSRFKAE
+318 GIKSRFKAE

-346 TNTYSIG
+346 TNTYAIG
-353 DTYTLGDMIA
+353 DEYTLSDLIA

-405 HNEFDLTFKRFKDT
+405 HNEFDLSFKRFKDT
-419 FGSIDFVWTQTLD
+419 FGSLDFIWAQTLD

-449 RYVKIGKKE
+449 RYVKIGKRE

-486 RGYNSILVGPAD
+486 RGYNSILVGPAS
-498 KIAKIATESLGA
+498 KINKIATESLGA
-510 IISAKELPK
+510 IISAAKLPA
-519 TPSKGMKVALTQ
+519 TPAKGMKVALTK
-531 DYTLKGANSPTD
+531 DYVNGETT
-543 DVKYEAGT
+543 YEAGT
-551 VLYYTGTAWTLYAGQ
+551 VYYYDDSAWSVYAGQ
-566 DTAQ
+566 DVAA

>member
-1 MYKMKKNCF
+1 MKKVMNYF
-10 KNFMSGQFIMKMILM
+10 SFQSVLKMVLM
-25 LVAVVTGGGMMAVAD
+25 LLAVATGGGVLALAD
-40 LVEPQIGDEGVN
+40 NVEPQIGNEGVE
-52 PASKETVAAKEPVDP
+52 PASKETVEAKEPVNPDT
-67 NANDRLSPGGNKDG
+67 NDRLSPGGKKDG
-81 QELTGSQASSTQL
+81 QDLTGSQASSTQL

-114 KTPLLSIVRRMA
+114 KTPILSIVRRMA

-133 WSISHQRVGGETLD
+133 WSVSHQRVGGETLD
-147 GQVIQK
+147 GQVTQK
-153 IETADT
+153 IVAGDT
-159 IEINSTNFSGSIRP
+159 VEINSTNFSSSIRP
-173 FYKGTTVFASGVS
+173 FYKGTTVIVSGVP
-186 GYAPGSQTK
+186 GYKEGSKTK

-210 KAVMQAVNGKPK
+210 KAVMQAVNGIPK
-222 VSGDTRDNLDNMTC
+222 NEGDTRENLDNMTC

-241 GTTFLAGASAAS
+241 GTTLLAASSAAS

-264 QPREKEVYVQK
+264 QPREKSVYVQK

-291 EQPITVADLKTDAII
+291 ERPITVADLKTDAII
-306 KYNLRAERTYLL
+306 KYNLRAERTYLM
-318 GCKSRFKAE
+318 GIKSRFKAE

-332 IEDVYTSEGIINQL
+332 MEDVYTSEGIINQL
-346 TNTYSIG
+346 TNTYAIG
-353 DTYTLGDMIA
+353 DEYTLSDLIA

-405 HNEFDLTFKRFKDT
+405 HNEFDLSFKRFKDT
-419 FGSIDFVWTQTLD
+419 FGSLDFIWAQTLD

-449 RYVKIGKKE
+449 RYVKIGKRE

-486 RGYNSILVGPAD
+486 RGYNSILVGPAS
-498 KIAKIATESLGA
+498 KINKIATESLGA
-510 IISAKELPK
+510 IISAAELPA
-519 TPSKGMKVALTQ
+519 TPAKGMKVALTK
-531 DYTLKGANSPTD
+531 DYVNGETT
-543 DVKYEAGT
+543 YEAGT
-551 VLYYTGTAWTLYAGQ
+551 VYYYDGSAWSVYAGQ
-566 DTAQ
+566 DVAA

>member
-25 LVAVVTGGGMMAVAD
+25 LVAVVTGGGIMAVAD

-67 NANDRLSPGGNKDG
+67 NANDRLSPGGKKDG
-81 QELTGSQASSTQL
+81 QDLTGSQASSTQL

-147 GQVIQK
+147 GQTIQT

-173 FYKGTTVFASGVS
+173 FYKGTTVFASGVP
-186 GYAPGSQTK
+186 GYAAGSQTK

-222 VSGDTRDNLDNMTC
+222 VSGDSRDNLDNMTC

-353 DTYTLGDMIA
+353 DTYMLGDLIA

-405 HNEFDLTFKRFKDT
+405 HNEFDLTFKRFKDI

-432 LMGMSD
+432 LLGMSD

-486 RGYNSILVGPAD
+486 RGFNSILVGPAD
-498 KIAKIATESLGA
+498 KIAKIATESLNA

-519 TPSKGMKVALTQ
+519 NPSKGMKVALTQ
-531 DYTLKGANSPTD
+531 DYTLKGANSPID

-551 VLYYTGTAWTLYAGQ
+551 VLYYTGTAWSIYADQ